1 MPYRTDALRPLG
13 AVGDRWGYRRL
24 LRAEAEVVLFVGRGQ
39 LLEDLTPGARPNPG
53 RGRYG

>member
-24 LRAEAEVVLFVGRGQ
+24 LRAEAEAVLFVGRGQ